1 MQSRRL
7 VERFLLPEWRGSPEN
22 GRRARLIV
30 RFGFL
35 GFFFGLAYAIFYFLI
50 GHDWGAAI
58 VVACSI
64 CFGIMPWLLR
74 WSRSL
79 GFAGNSL
86 AAVMTAGFTGLCCV
100 EGGLQGHAVAWLAS
114 VPLCALLLAD
124 WKAARVWVLIC
135 FAVGSVM
142 VACEIK
148 EIALPITYDKA
159 WHPLVNSAGY
169 LGLIAFLF
177 VLGLIFE
184 NGRRRAFARMQD
196 ALDRL
201 ASSNAQLVVL
211 NREKTEFLGIAAHDL
226 RNPLTTIM
234 ASAQLLEIKA
244 EPEKVP
250 TLSRAIFKAGKQM
263 RDLIVTLLD
272 ANAVEEGR
280 FSCKAER
287 CDLRELAGM
296 AIGHFEAQA
305 ANKRITVLL
314 ELGPDLEALADHGTT
329 LQVLDNLI
337 SNAVKYSP
345 FDTTIRVSVFAEDER
360 TMAISVA
367 DEGPGVSAADLQKM
381 FGKFT
386 RLTAQ
391 PTGGESSTGLGL
403 SIVKKLTE
411 AMGGTIEC
419 RSLLG
424 SGATFILRLPAWKGA
439 ERRGG

>member
-1 MQSRRL
+1 M
-7 VERFLLPEWRGSPEN
+7 
-22 GRRARLIV
+22 
-30 RFGFL
+30 RFGLL
-35 GFFFGLAYAIFYFLI
+35 GFLFGMAYATFYFFI
-50 GHDWGAAI
+50 GHYWGTGI
-58 VVACSI
+58 VIVCSLG
-64 CFGIMPWLLR
+64 FGIMPWLLR

-79 GFAGNSL
+79 TFTGNAL
-86 AAVMTAGFTGLCCV
+86 AAVMTAGFAGLCCV
-100 EGGLQGHAVAWLAS
+100 EGGLRGHAVAWLAS

-124 WKAARVWVLIC
+124 WKAARIWVLIC
-135 FAVGSVM
+135 FAVGGVM
-142 VACEIK
+142 VACEI
-148 EIALPITYDKA
+148 EDIALPITYDKA

-169 LGLIAFLF
+169 LGLIVFMF

-184 NGRRRAFARMQD
+184 NGRKRAFARMQN

-234 ASAQLLEIKA
+234 GSAQLLELKNDPA
-244 EPEKVP
+244 QVP
-250 TLSRAIFKAGKQM
+250 VLARAVFKAGKRM
-263 RDLIVTLLD
+263 RDLIVNLLD
-272 ANAVEEGR
+272 ANAIEEGR

-305 ANKRITVLL
+305 ASKHIAIFL
-314 ELGPDLEALADHGTT
+314 EPGPDFEARADHSTT
-329 LQVLDNLI
+329 LQVLENLV

-345 FDTTIRVSVFAEDER
+345 SDTTIRVRTFADGER
-360 TMAISVA
+360 VVGLAVA
-367 DEGPGVSAADLQKM
+367 DEGPGVSEEDLGKM

-403 SIVKKLTE
+403 SIVKKLAK

-424 SGATFILRLPAWKGA
+424 AGATFKLRLPAW
-439 ERRGG
+439 R